1 MRGGE
6 SSAMPLRI
14 PAFWDL
20 IRPRW
25 RAVLFELKVSGAM
38 PASDLAAKL
47 GGSYMGARK
56 SCEDLVK
63 AGYLNRTRQAGKV
76 IGRPEIFFSLAEK
89 AAALFPQCGPA
100 FTCELLELI
109 KQMHGESAPERLLYQ
124 YFQGFK
130 SKQADL
136 LQKLP
141 TLEKRVAALLA
152 LREAEGCI
160 WRIDEV
166 SACFVRIVEYHNPL
180 RAVFANY
187 PRVIQMEQAALV
199 KWWLP
204 GARAGSCHHSRVNKR
219 EWCLNSSLVAQHRKN
234 AED

>member
-1 MRGGE
+1 
-6 SSAMPLRI
+6 MPVRI

-63 AGYLNRTRQAGKV
+63 AGYLNRTRQADKV
-76 IGRPEIFFSLAEK
+76 IGRPEIFFSLSEK

-100 FTCELLELI
+100 FTGELLELV

-124 YFQGFK
+124 YFQGLK

-136 LQKLP
+136 VRKFP
-141 TLEKRVAALLA
+141 SLEKRVAALLA
-152 LREAEGCI
+152 LRVSEGCI

-166 SACFVRIVEYHNPL
+166 SPTFVRIVEYHNPL
-180 RAVFANY
+180 QAVFANY
-187 PRVIQMEQAALV
+187 PRVMQMEQTALGEMVAARCSRRE
-199 KWWLP
+199 LP
-204 GARAGSCHHSRVNKR
+204 SLKEEQARVVF
-219 EWCLNSSLVAQHRKN
+219 EFELNGTAS
-234 AED
+234 

>member
-1 MRGGE
+1 M
-6 SSAMPLRI
+6 A
-14 PAFWDL
+14 
-20 IRPRW
+20 
-25 RAVLFELKVSGAM
+25 
-38 PASDLAAKL
+38 
-47 GGSYMGARK
+47 
-56 SCEDLVK
+56 
-63 AGYLNRTRQAGKV
+63 
-76 IGRPEIFFSLAEK
+76 
-89 AAALFPQCGPA
+89 GPA

-187 PRVIQMEQAALV
+187 PRVIQMEQAAL
-199 KWWLP
+199 
-204 GARAGSCHHSRVNKR
+204 G
-219 EWCLNSSLVAQHRKN
+219 ELVAARCSRRELPSLKGEQARVVFEFELSGT
-234 AED
+234 AS